1 MSDGGELYFHEDHVA
16 AKGLDLALL
25 RRLLAYLGPH
35 RGLIALALL
44 GLLLGTACQLA
55 GPYLVKIVIDRH
67 VTPRVLPGMGGWVA
81 LYLLA
86 LAAGMAFLY
95 LQMYCVSLL
104 GQRVILEIRQEMFAR
119 LERLP
124 VAFFD
129 RTPTG
134 RLMTRLT
141 SDVEALQELIS
152 SGLVST
158 VGDAAV
164 LAGTA
169 AILLWMDARLALVVF
184 AVLPLLVAFVEL
196 LKRAIRE
203 ANREIRRKLAR
214 LAAFLQERIAGVA
227 VVKAF
232 VREEDTERRFDALNG
247 EYGAESIRL
256 TNLYS
261 VYFPGVEL
269 LASVA
274 VALLLWRGGIGVL
287 SGALTFGTLVAFL
300 EYAQKFYNPIKDM
313 SDKYNILQSAL
324 VACERIFQILD
335 TAESPEY
342 RAAATADRAQS
353 FVAPGVRESREGPG
367 AVRSGATADQA
378 QSFVTPGVRESR
390 EGRGAALSGTLSGT
404 RSGTGGAPAV
414 EFRDVWFSYRERGEP
429 VLRGVSFDIREGET
443 GAIVGA
449 TGAGKTT
456 ILSLLCRL
464 YEIPRGQILLFGRDI
479 REIPREELRG
489 SVSLV
494 LQDPFLFSGTI
505 RENVAAGGRSVEA
518 AVAAAGVDGFAS
530 AWERGLETEV
540 GERGGRLSV
549 GQRQLVAFARAIA
562 REPRLLVLDEATSSI
577 DPATES
583 AVRTALHRIFAG
595 RTSLVVAHRL
605 STVLSADRIIVMH
618 KGKVRETGTHAE
630 LMEAGGIYHRLYA
643 LQFGEKPPAP
653 PGGEDRGYRAAF

>member
-1 MSDGGELYFHEDHVA
+1 MSDGGELYFHEDRAVPQ
-16 AKGLDLALL
+16 GLDLALL
-25 RRLLAYLGPH
+25 RRLLSYLRPH
-35 RGLIALALL
+35 KGLIALALL

-55 GPYLVKIVIDRH
+55 GPYLIKIVIDRH
-67 VTPRVLPGMGGWVA
+67 VTPRVLPGMAGWIA

-86 LAAGMAFLY
+86 LAGAMAFLY
-95 LQMYCVSLL
+95 LQMLSVSVL
-104 GQRVILEIRQEMFAR
+104 GQRVILAIRRQMFAR

-124 VAFFD
+124 VSFFD

-164 LAGTA
+164 LLGTA
-169 AILLWMDARLALVVF
+169 SILLWMNARLALLVF
-184 AVLPLLVAFVEL
+184 AVLPVLVVFVEL
-196 LKRAIRE
+196 LKRVIRD

-214 LAAFLQERIAGVA
+214 LAAFLQEHVTGIA

-232 VREEDTERRFDALNG
+232 VREEETDRRFDALNG
-247 EYGAESIRL
+247 DYCAESIRL
-256 TNLYS
+256 TNFYS

-274 VALLLWRGGIGVL
+274 VALLIWRGGIGVV
-287 SGALTFGTLVAFL
+287 SGAVTFGTLVAFL

-324 VACERIFQILD
+324 VACERIFHILD
-335 TAESPEY
+335 AEESPEY
-342 RAAATADRAQS
+342 RLGKSRG
-353 FVAPGVRESREGPG
+353 APYL
-367 AVRSGATADQA
+367 SG
-378 QSFVTPGVRESR
+378 S
-390 EGRGAALSGTLSGT
+390 GRGRPTAPQDEGEP
-404 RSGTGGAPAV
+404 APAV

-429 VLRGVSFDIREGET
+429 VLRGVSFAVREGAT

-464 YEIPRGQILLFGRDI
+464 YEVSRGQILLFGRDI

-489 SVSLV
+489 AVSLV
-494 LQDPFLFSGTI
+494 LQDPFLFSGSI
-505 RENVAAGGRSVEA
+505 RENVAAGGPAVAA
-518 AVAAAGVDGFAS
+518 AVAASGVDAFAG
-530 AWERGLETEV
+530 AWDRGLDTEV

-549 GQRQLVAFARAIA
+549 GQRQLVAFARALA
-562 REPRLLVLDEATSSI
+562 REPRLLVLDEATSSV
-577 DPATES
+577 DPVTEH
-583 AVRTALHRIFAG
+583 AIRAALDNIFAG

-605 STVLSADRIIVMH
+605 STVLSAGTIIVMH
-618 KGKVRETGTHAE
+618 KGKVRETGTHRE
-630 LMEAGGIYHRLYA
+630 LMEARGIYHRLYT
-643 LQFGEKPPAP
+643 LQFEAKPPAP
-653 PGGEDRGYRAAF
+653 PGGQDRGYPAAF